1 MKYLKTMDN
10 TEQKFQQW
18 EYHRLY
24 MDEMENIL
32 ERLDSVGERGWEL
45 VASYPTNA
53 PRYNW
58 FIFKR
63 PKTQDNV

>member
-1 MKYLKTMDN
+1 MDN

-32 ERLDSVGERGWEL
+32 ERLYSVGERGWEL
-45 VASYPTNA
+45 VAIYPTNT

-63 PKTQDNV
+63 PKTQGNV